1 MVVAPFAL
9 HYDHTAATT
18 NGIVAGLAIAAL
30 SYVRLR
36 SRHDEWASWALAGM
50 GLWLVFSPFIFHY
63 STTATYWNELLLGI
77 ALIVSMFSALGQS
90 IRHHSHL
97 SH

>member
-1 MVVAPFAL
+1 MVIAPFAL

-18 NGIVAGLAIAAL
+18 NGIIAGLAIAAF
-30 SYVRLR
+30 SYIRLR
-36 SRHDEWASWALAGM
+36 SDSEEWVSWALAGM
-50 GLWLVFSPFIFHY
+50 GLWLVFSPFMFHY
-63 STTATYWNELLLGI
+63 AKTATYWNELLFGL
-77 ALIVSMFSALGQS
+77 ALLFAMFSALGSS